1 MNLPDL
7 VAAYRQGTASVIDAL
22 DEIGFDRLDV
32 RPPTGWTARMVVHHL
47 ADAETV
53 GAFRLR
59 QLLAE
64 DNPALQGYDEV
75 GYAERL
81 AYHRPI
87 DVSVATFI
95 ALRAS
100 NLELLDGLDET
111 DLQRSGIHT
120 ERGAYSVADWLRIY
134 TGHAVDHAGQMRRAA
149 AGDD

>member
-7 VAAYRQGTASVIDAL
+7 VAAYRRGTERVIDAL
-22 DEIGFDRLDV
+22 DEIGFERLDV
-32 RPPTGWTARMVVHHL
+32 RPPTGWTPRMVVHHL

-59 QLLAE
+59 QLLAT
-64 DNPALQGYDEV
+64 DQPFLQGYDEV
-75 GYAERL
+75 VYAERL

-100 NLELLDGLDET
+100 NLELLDGLDEA
-111 DLQRSGIHT
+111 DLGRSGVHE
-120 ERGAYSVADWLRIY
+120 ERGTYTVADWLRIY
-134 TGHAVDHAGQMRRAA
+134 TDHVVDHAGQMLRAA